1 MECKQCH
8 LNFNT
13 PPVIEPRKF
22 KCRSCGNIFV
32 VSPQGPKEHCSDEE
46 VVTLE
51 TDPGKAVALRAP
63 GPGAALPTPNLDACA
78 MTYPARDGSQLQ
90 PPPQAPPAT
99 APAAAPAVQKPTA
112 PAQQQRQAAPGQPQL
127 PAGSPQLQ
135 PAKIDTNTLKIPGY
149 EIVSVLGSG
158 GMGVVLKAKQISLD
172 RDVAIKVLSPTLATI
187 PRFVKRFQKE
197 AKALST
203 LNHPGVVGVIDRG
216 QVNGV
221 CYLVMEFVAGT
232 TLRYLLQR
240 VQITLREFLDMVV
253 QLLESLEYI
262 HSKGIV
268 HRDIKPENV
277 IISKNRRIKVAD
289 FGLACLEDPDD
300 SQNLTRHNTGMGTL
314 NYMAPEQRVNA
325 ANVDCRADLY
335 SLGVILYEIVTGELP
350 LGAFD
355 PPSKVNKRL
364 SKRLDAIII
373 KALKSKPEERYQTAR
388 AIIDDIKGYMENVK
402 KKPTPEAK
410 AEQDKPISTI
420 RSAPGKDVHS
430 IIPSTHAPKQ
440 QQSGYDPQEEQRMWA
455 VWQDHQK
462 QVAEDSSPH
471 GRGSM
476 PGLSRTKKATKRR
489 PAPAKKSAPNFFEK
503 TLEQDRLLEQKRES
517 HKANKWATY
526 LVSAL
531 VILSLI
537 IGIGALL
544 MPIFPFLWR
553 IPVLGGLMMKLRN
566 VFTPSYD

>member
-13 PPVIEPRKF
+13 PPVKEPRKF

-32 VSPQGPKEHCSDEE
+32 VSPTSPDHSCSDEE

-63 GPGAALPTPNLDACA
+63 GPEAALPTPDACA
-78 MTYPARDGSQLQ
+78 MTYPARDGSQLR
-90 PPPQAPPAT
+90 PPPPRPPA
-99 APAAAPAVQKPTA
+99 APTA
-112 PAQQQRQAAPGQPQL
+112 PAPRQAAPGQPQL
-127 PAGSPQLQ
+127 PAGSP
-135 PAKIDTNTLKIPGY
+135 PMKAAKVDINTLNIPGY

-158 GMGVVLKAKQISLD
+158 GMGVVLKARQKSLD
-172 RDVAIKVLSPTLATI
+172 RDVAIKVLSPSLATI

-216 QVNGV
+216 QINGV

-240 VQITLREFLDMVV
+240 VQITLREFLDLVI

-289 FGLACLEDPDD
+289 FGLACLEDPED

-325 ANVDCRADLY
+325 AEVDCRADLY

-373 KALKSKPEERYQTAR
+373 KALKSKPSERYQTAR
-388 AIIDDIKGYMENVK
+388 AIIDDIKGYMDNVK
-402 KKPTPEAK
+402 KKPAVEAK
-410 AEQDKPISTI
+410 KVEEQPISTI
-420 RSAPGKDVHS
+420 RSAPGKKVHS
-430 IIPSTHAPKQ
+430 IIPSSHAPEPQK
-440 QQSGYDPQEEQRMWA
+440 GYDPQEEQRMWA
-455 VWQDHQK
+455 VWQDHQRA
-462 QVAEDSSPH
+462 VEEESSGMPSR
-471 GRGSM
+471 RGAM
-476 PGLSRTKKATKRR
+476 PGLSRTKQATKKR
-489 PAPAKKSAPNFFEK
+489 PKPSQSSAPNFFEK
-503 TLEQDRLLEQKRES
+503 TLEQERLLEEKRTS
-517 HKANKWATY
+517 RKPNKIASY
-526 LVSAL
+526 LVSGA
-531 VILSLI
+531 VIFAVI

-544 MPIFPFLWR
+544 LPTFPFLWR
-553 IPVLGGLMMKLRN
+553 IPIIGGLMMKVRN
-566 VFTPSYD
+566 IFLPTY